1 MPPITITTGSPFNKK
16 QQVYFITETY
26 FRHLFKGLQI
36 LYYTFQIQLAIINLV
51 ERFCIPEERRNRM
64 AEEKQLHHF
73 QCQICGYVYETEE
86 EELPDGFVCPLCG
99 ASKDNFVKL
108 D

>member
-1 MPPITITTGSPFNKK
+1 
-16 QQVYFITETY
+16 
-26 FRHLFKGLQI
+26 
-36 LYYTFQIQLAIINLV
+36 
-51 ERFCIPEERRNRM
+51 M